1 MLPCP
6 AGQRCAALDHGE
18 LIAGMAANDPQVRGA
33 LARAS
38 QGEVFFEIRGCL
50 IEAGQVPLARLLHLM
65 EAAGIGRPSTY
76 AATLKKLFTASEVL
90 TFDGRYGTVS
100 ATENGVELGA
110 RLETR

>member
-38 QGEVFFEIRGCL
+38 QGEVFFEIEVASSRRAKCL
-50 IEAGQVPLARLLHLM
+50 SHACC
-65 EAAGIGRPSTY
+65 T
-76 AATLKKLFTASEVL
+76 
-90 TFDGRYGTVS
+90 
-100 ATENGVELGA
+100 
-110 RLETR
+110 

>member
-1 MLPCP
+1 
-6 AGQRCAALDHGE
+6 
-18 LIAGMAANDPQVRGA
+18 
-33 LARAS
+33 
-38 QGEVFFEIRGCL
+38 
-50 IEAGQVPLARLLHLM
+50 M

-110 RLETR
+110 